1 MTFDKTHLNQLYRYC
16 FALTAHKDNAYDLL
30 QTSLEKYLKH
40 QQHQNQW
47 NSSPQTAY
55 LRRIIR
61 NQFIDDAR
69 HAKCVP
75 FEELTDANEATTID
89 IQPLDNLFINE
100 ESVDQIWELLNTSER
115 EVIFLW
121 AIEGYTVKEIS
132 EEINVPRGTILSKI
146 HRLRQKVQKT
156 LAKKEQQQKT
166 LHGKRAS

>member
-16 FALTAHKDNAYDLL
+16 FTLTVHQEDAYDLL

-40 QQHQNQW
+40 QKNQEQQD
-47 NSSPQTAY
+47 SSPQTAY

-69 HAKCVP
+69 RKKCVP
-75 FEELTDANEATTID
+75 FEELTNENEATTID

-100 ESVDQIWELLNTSER
+100 ERVDQIWELLNTSER

-146 HRLRQKVQKT
+146 HRLRQKVQKI

-166 LHGKRAS
+166 SHGKRAS

>member
-1 MTFDKTHLNQLYRYC
+1 MEFDQTHLNQLYRYC
-16 FALTAHKDNAYDLL
+16 FTLTVHKEDAYDLL

-40 QQHQNQW
+40 PIQQD
-47 NSSPQTAY
+47 STSPQMAY

-69 HAKCVP
+69 RKKCVP
-75 FEELTDANEATTID
+75 FESLTDEHEASTID
-89 IQPLDNLFINE
+89 IQPLDNLLINE
-100 ESVDQIWELLNTSER
+100 ELVDQIWDLLNTSER

-132 EEINVPRGTILSKI
+132 TEIDVPRGTILSKI

-156 LAKKEQQQKT
+156 LAKKEQQQT